1 MAINK
6 VLVLLGS
13 VLALGL
19 ILGRQCAA
27 RIDPETIVG
36 VWLLDE
42 GNGNDASGNEHH
54 GEFTGK
60 LEVVEGKFGTALNF
74 SGKGDTVKIR
84 GLAQVLP
91 TNEVTIVLW
100 AKITSIANNPDIF
113 GLVPWEPGR
122 VAVAIWDK
130 QIFWHFGVGD
140 VWIVNRFVGE
150 DWIGQWK
157 HLTFI
162 NNAEDN
168 FMAGYIDGEKTARFK
183 GISGKFAHRDGDF
196 HIGGRPGS
204 SFKGAID
211 EFAIFNT
218 TLSDDD
224 IKMIVERGLDRAA
237 LFFQSVNRAA
247 KLATIWGGLKASL

>member
-1 MAINK
+1 MAINNH
-6 VLVLLGS
+6 VLLGVS
-13 VLALGL
+13 ILTLGL
-19 ILGRQCAA
+19 ILGLPCTA
-27 RIDPETIVG
+27 RINPETIVG

-42 GNGNDASGNEHH
+42 GNGDDASGNEHH
-54 GEFTGK
+54 GELTGK
-60 LEVVEGKFGTALNF
+60 PKAVEGKFGTALIF
-74 SGKGDTVKIR
+74 SGNGDTVRIR

-91 TNEVTIVLW
+91 THEVTIVLW
-100 AKITSIANNPDIF
+100 AKITSIANNPDVF
-113 GLVPWEPGR
+113 SLDPWEPGR

-140 VWIVNRFVGE
+140 KWMVNRFVGE

-183 GISGKFAHRDGDF
+183 GISGEFVQRDGNF

-204 SFKGAID
+204 SFTGAID

-224 IKMIVERGLDRAA
+224 IKMIVERGLERAA
-237 LFFQSVNRAA
+237 LFQSVNPAA
-247 KLATIWGGLKASL
+247 KLATIWGGLKVSL